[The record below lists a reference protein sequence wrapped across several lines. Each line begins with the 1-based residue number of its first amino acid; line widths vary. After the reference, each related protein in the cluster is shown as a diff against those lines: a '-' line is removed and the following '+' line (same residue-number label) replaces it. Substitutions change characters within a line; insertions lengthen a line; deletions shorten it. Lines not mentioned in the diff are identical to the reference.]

1 MKPTVLIIGYVYP
14 EPNSSAA
21 GTRMLQ
27 LINFFI
33 DKNYKIVFAT
43 TCKKSDNAFDL
54 ESLNVHIVD
63 ILLNDSSFDVFAK
76 ELDPSIVLFDRFM
89 TEEQFGW
96 RIMENC
102 PNALRILDTEDLHF
116 VRKARSLTL
125 NSQEICSDDFLF
137 NEITKREIASLYRCD
152 LSLII
157 SESEFQILVDIFKID
172 CNLLLYLPFMIN
184 INQNLGINRLK
195 SFADRSDFVSI
206 GNFLHSPNL
215 DAVSYL
221 KKDIWPFIR
230 SRLPKANLH
239 VYGAYDTQAVRS
251 MHNKNDGFLVHGYVE
266 DAFKVVN
273 SARVLLAPLRFGAG
287 LKGKLIQAMQC
298 GTPSVMSTIAAE
310 GIFGSHQPNGFIENH
325 SNFYTEKCIN
335 LYSTESIWND
345 FQKKGFEVLEQRFDK
360 EEFHSKLIDRIHLL
374 KSTLNAHRSTNFIGQ
389 LLAYHQFQSTKYMS
403 RWIEEKN
410 IRLK

>member
-1 MKPTVLIIGYVYP
+1 MKPTVLIIGFVYP

-27 LINFFI
+27 LINFFN
-33 DKNYKIVFAT
+33 DQNYKIVFAT

-54 ESLNVHIVD
+54 ESLNVQIVN

-76 ELDPSIVLFDRFM
+76 ELDPKIVLFDRFM

-116 VRKARSLTL
+116 VRKIRSLAL
-125 NSQEICSDDFLF
+125 YYQEICSDDFF
-137 NEITKREIASLYRCD
+137 SNEITKREIASLYRCD

-157 SESEFQILVDIFKID
+157 SESEFKILVDKFKVD
-172 CNLLLYLPFMIN
+172 STLLLYLPFMLDT
-184 INQNLGINRLK
+184 NQNLKINKLK
-195 SFADRSDFVSI
+195 SFENRFDFVSI

-251 MHNKNDGFLVHGYVE
+251 LHNKMDGFLVHGYVE

-298 GTPSVMSTIAAE
+298 GTPSAMSTIAAE
-310 GIFGSHQPNGFIENH
+310 GIFGSHQPNGFIEND

-410 IRLK
+410 IGLK

>member
-1 MKPTVLIIGYVYP
+1 
-14 EPNSSAA
+14 
-21 GTRMLQ
+21 
-27 LINFFI
+27 
-33 DKNYKIVFAT
+33 
-43 TCKKSDNAFDL
+43 
-54 ESLNVHIVD
+54 
-63 ILLNDSSFDVFAK
+63 
-76 ELDPSIVLFDRFM
+76 
-89 TEEQFGW
+89 
-96 RIMENC
+96 
-102 PNALRILDTEDLHF
+102 
-116 VRKARSLTL
+116 
-125 NSQEICSDDFLF
+125 
-137 NEITKREIASLYRCD
+137 
-152 LSLII
+152 
-157 SESEFQILVDIFKID
+157 
-172 CNLLLYLPFMIN
+172 
-184 INQNLGINRLK
+184 
-195 SFADRSDFVSI
+195 
-206 GNFLHSPNL
+206 
-215 DAVSYL
+215 
-221 KKDIWPFIR
+221 
-230 SRLPKANLH
+230 
-239 VYGAYDTQAVRS
+239 

-310 GIFGSHQPNGFIENH
+310 GIFGSHQPNGFIEND

>member
-1 MKPTVLIIGYVYP
+1 MKPTVLIIGFVYP

-21 GTRMLQ
+21 GIRMLQ
-27 LINFFI
+27 LINFFN
-33 DKNYKIVFAT
+33 DQNYKIVFAT

-54 ESLNVHIVD
+54 EPLNVHIVD
-63 ILLNDSSFDVFAK
+63 ILLNDSSFDIFAK

-195 SFADRSDFVSI
+195 SYGDRSDFVSI

-310 GIFGSHQPNGFIENH
+310 GIFGSHHPNGFIEND

-345 FQKKGFEVLEQRFDK
+345 FQKKGFVVLEQRFNK
-360 EEFHSKLIDRIHLL
+360 EEFYSKLIDRIDLL
-374 KSTLNAHRSTNFIGQ
+374 KFTLNTHRSTNFIGQ